1 MISRCLLGVAA
12 ILTLFTAHGLS
23 TVPPQFAGPVDGFDD
38 ADFPG
43 LIILHV
49 HTDGDLHVHIHVL
62 GSHFFFLG
70 VSSPQVHPSGHTAMP
85 VDLPVAHGDALLPL
99 LFNVGNEPLAG
110 ALPLLLGLALL
121 LMLVFRLLMSTGGG
135 RLRTSP
141 PDPPPRPRTVVLT
154 G

>member
-1 MISRCLLGVAA
+1 LGVVV

-23 TVPPQFAGPVDGFDD
+23 TVPPQFAGPVDDFDD

-49 HTDGDLHVHIHVL
+49 HTDGEVHVHIHVL

-70 VSSPQVHPSGHTAMP
+70 VSSALVHPSGHTAMP
-85 VDLPVAHGDALLPL
+85 VDLSGAPGDALLPL

-110 ALPLLLGLALL
+110 ALPLLLGLTILL
-121 LMLVFRLLMSTGGG
+121 LLVFRLLKSSDGG
-135 RLRTSP
+135 RLRISP
-141 PDPPPRPRTVVLT
+141 PDPPPRPRNFVVT